1 VKAKVVF
8 KIYLNTFRIATMQ
21 QFGMLVGEET
31 QWLPCTAVVAAL
43 KAQGAWRG
51 LDPGVQQLLASAYAF
66 LWTPDLAIPRVC
78 GRGIFWH
85 VRKDLSFTPSVAD
98 FLHHYSLLTSVFSPL
113 VVIQT
118 LRLRCDG

>member
-78 GRGIFWH
+78 GRGI
-85 VRKDLSFTPSVAD
+85 SGPSVRTCPSP
-98 FLHHYSLLTSVFSPL
+98 LRLLTSFTTIRFSHLCFRPSL
-113 VVIQT
+113 
-118 LRLRCDG
+118 